1 MAESYRLRWA
11 WTQHGQKFR
20 NDYAAQNQG
29 REPPMDPWARE
40 TWENGRVNGSW
51 EQFNRTSEW
60 LVEMGKWINDDT
72 LGQNEDTC
80 SDGM

>member
-1 MAESYRLRWA
+1 
-11 WTQHGQKFR
+11 
-20 NDYAAQNQG
+20 
-29 REPPMDPWARE
+29 MDPWARE

-72 LGQNEDTC
+72 LGHNEDTC